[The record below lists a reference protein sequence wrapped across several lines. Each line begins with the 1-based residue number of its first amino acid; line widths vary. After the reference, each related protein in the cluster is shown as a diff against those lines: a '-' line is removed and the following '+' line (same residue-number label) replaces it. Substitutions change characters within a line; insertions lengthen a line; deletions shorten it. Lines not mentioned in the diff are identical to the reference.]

1 MIVIPA
7 DITVTS
13 FISSGPQEHI
23 FKSEVT
29 LTGLNLDLC
38 KEAQSIR

>member
-1 MIVIPA
+1 MIAIPA
-7 DITVTS
+7 DITIAS
-13 FISSGPQEHI
+13 FNSSGPQKLI

-38 KEAQSIR
+38 

>member
-7 DITVTS
+7 DITITS
-13 FISSGPQEHI
+13 LNSSGPQEHI

-29 LTGLNLDLC
+29 VTGLNLEIC
-38 KEAQSIR
+38 